1 MAASLDGALAAT
13 LLGAAEHVRGRVGG
27 PSHGQQRIDVERAV
41 RRARDQL
48 GDDGYV
54 SAYEAGRVADLDGV
68 LAEVLTAEQ
77 RLALDDLPATPSVS
91 PPSRRPA
98 QLVEQ
103 LSERELTVLRRLPS
117 SLSNQEI
124 AGLLYV
130 SLNTVKT
137 QIQAIYRKLGVNSR
151 HEAIERAR
159 QLDLL

>member
-1 MAASLDGALAAT
+1 M
-13 LLGAAEHVRGRVGG
+13 
-27 PSHGQQRIDVERAV
+27 
-41 RRARDQL
+41 
-48 GDDGYV
+48 
-54 SAYEAGRVADLDGV
+54 SAYEAGRVADLDAV
-68 LAEVLTAEQ
+68 LADVLTAEQ
-77 RLALDDLPATPSVS
+77 RLALDGLPETPSATT
-91 PPSRRPA
+91 PSRRPA